1 MTKGAAIRLEKG
13 YKDSNIGVLEA
24 MSKGIPEF
32 FQGEDGQD
40 ENGCQKYFHAE
51 NADFD
56 STFIALATPSFAGKT
71 QSAFTINAAKVLYFV
86 LLQCD
91 PNRQHIYSCFQDISN
106 FMISLAFE
114 DLESIRKKYDQSGTW
129 IKNNPEIPFGLL
141 GFWHKLMELASQTT
155 SNEDWLMKM
164 AKLQSC
170 DFFSMTSSKFKA
182 SYPQFGPFCIF
193 LDEFST
199 ESWAVFARDLARE
212 AGFSCIAAN
221 TNSQIVNL
229 IGKTTLSTRTE
240 PKMMIENEAESVI

>member
-32 FQGEDGQD
+32 FQGEDGKD
-40 ENGCQKYFHAE
+40 KNGRQKYFHAE

-56 STFIALATPSFAGKT
+56 STFIALAAPSFAGKT
-71 QSAFTINAAKVLYFV
+71 QSAFTINSAKVLYFV
-86 LLQCD
+86 LLEFD
-91 PNRQHIYSCFQDISN
+91 RNRQHIYSCFQDISN
-106 FMISLAFE
+106 FMINLAFN
-114 DLESIRKKYDQSGTW
+114 DLESIKKKYDQSATW
-129 IKNNPEIPFGLL
+129 IKKNDEIPFGLL